1 MSREAVVVESL
12 RTGLTKAHRGS
23 FNITEP
29 VDYLAHT
36 LKAVA
41 ESVPNLDTAQIEDV
55 IVGCGFPEGCQ
66 GMNTARIAAMA
77 AGFPLDVAATTVN
90 RFCSSG
96 SQAVMMAAHSI
107 IHEGADVAIGAGVE
121 TITMMQDGTQN
132 TTRLANQTARERFPG
147 LYFPM
152 GVTAEIVAE
161 RYDVSRE
168 DQDAYALKSQQRYA
182 EAAEKGYIREEITP
196 MTVTRKVMKKDADPY
211 EEEFTVELDEC
222 NRPGT
227 TLEGLSALPPVFK
240 KPEEGGTVTAGNASQ
255 LSDGASSTLLMSA
268 DKAKELGVEPLGIYR
283 GTAVAGCGPDEMGIG
298 PVYAVPKLL
307 KRHGL
312 TIDDI
317 DIVELNEA
325 FASQLLYCQRQLGIP
340 DEKLNP
346 SGGSISIGHPFGMT
360 GSRMTGLLLRQL
372 KREGKRYGIVTMCI
386 GGGQGLA
393 SLFEAA

>member
-41 ESVPNLDTAQIEDV
+41 DSVPNLDTAEIEDV

-66 GMNTARIAAMA
+66 GMNTARIAALA

-121 TITMMQDGTQN
+121 TITMMQDGSQN
-132 TTRLANQTARERFPG
+132 TTRLANKTARDRFPG

-152 GVTAEIVAE
+152 GLTAEIVAE
-161 RYDVSRE
+161 RYGVSRE
-168 DQDAYALKSQQRYA
+168 DQDAIALKSQQRYA
-182 EAAEKGYIREEITP
+182 TAVEKGYIREEISP
-196 MTVTRKVMKKDADPY
+196 MTVTRKVMKKDQEPY
-211 EEEFTVELDEC
+211 EEEFTVEADEC
-222 NRPGT
+222 NRPQT
-227 TLEGLSALPPVFK
+227 TLDGLSALSPVFK
-240 KPEEGGTVTAGNASQ
+240 KVEEGGTVTAGNASQ
-255 LSDGASSTLLMSA
+255 LSDGASATLLMSA
-268 DKAKELGVEPLGIYR
+268 DKAKELGVEPLGFYR

-312 TIDDI
+312 TMDDI

-325 FASQLLYCQRQLGIP
+325 FASQLLHCQRELGIP
-340 DEKLNP
+340 PEKLNP

-360 GSRMTGLLLRQL
+360 GSRMTGVLLRQL

-393 SLFEAA
+393 SLFEAV